1 MNPTKT
7 TTKIQAH
14 YIQVKEL
21 ISTLRRDITQQLKNF
36 EQSIDEYAEEL
47 RRKTNSRDQI
57 SQTLNIPL

>member
-1 MNPTKT
+1 MSPTKT

-57 SQTLNIPL
+57 SQILNIPL